1 MARRPHRIK
10 LPTLRLTWSPC
21 FGSPLGFDSNRRPAQ
36 YQSAAP
42 FGYQECSLP
51 LNTTAS
57 ARAFV
62 CLSGCTNVHEYTV
75 LVEGSIEAQG
85 DEVWHTEEGASVE
98 NQEYNVQ
105 LQILE
110 QKK

>member
-1 MARRPHRIK
+1 
-10 LPTLRLTWSPC
+10 
-21 FGSPLGFDSNRRPAQ
+21 
-36 YQSAAP
+36 
-42 FGYQECSLP
+42 
-51 LNTTAS
+51 
-57 ARAFV
+57 
-62 CLSGCTNVHEYTV
+62 VHEYTV